1 MIAAVD
7 VVLATVEPRGSE
19 GRRRPRVAWLST
31 RPRPGVVS
39 IGRYLGL
46 DVDVLPVDE
55 IEGVRDGSGPVRA
68 PHPSGPGDLRR
79 ASTRAR
85 SGAEYDLVT
94 ADVRATARL
103 DRERAGVVRL
113 EHLARRTGAQCPNA
127 VALGLAADPSTAR
140 SALAAAG
147 FSVTDGSAPG
157 ARVCVARRP
166 SGWWGPV
173 VPVPSTESQPGS
185 LELAASIAAGLDV
198 AGVVEVEVVGS
209 DAGDLRVNRLR
220 IGPDPDDGEAVEAH
234 LRGLCDLP
242 LTAHPAGLAG

>member
-39 IGRYLGL
+39 IGRRLGL

-68 PHPSGPGDLRR
+68 PHPSG
-79 ASTRAR
+79 ASAD
-85 SGAEYDLVT
+85 AEYDLVT